1 MGVQEHDLD
10 HLQAIGEFAKQF
22 SNFFLQHYHNT
33 GGKKKYKS
41 CCTSK
46 YMTHLVKSNYK
57 GQKLQTSASCDLEI
71 STRVFAAG

>member
-33 GGKKKYKS
+33 GGKEKYKS

-46 YMTHLVKSNYK
+46 YMTHLVKSKYK
-57 GQKLQTSASCDLEI
+57 GQKTTNLGVL
-71 STRVFAAG
+71 

>member
-1 MGVQEHDLD
+1 MECWVGVQEHDLD

-33 GGKKKYKS
+33 GGKEKYKS

-57 GQKLQTSASCDLEI
+57 GQKTTNLGVL
-71 STRVFAAG
+71 

>member
-1 MGVQEHDLD
+1 MGVQEHDLV

-33 GGKKKYKS
+33 GGKEKYKS

-46 YMTHLVKSNYK
+46 YMTHLVKLQRAKNYK
-57 GQKLQTSASCDLEI
+57 PRRLVT
-71 STRVFAAG
+71 